1 MAKRVAETPEQQ
13 PPDQGHQTV
22 AIRSGGAATQDNLRN
37 ARLIIGREYRSRV
50 TQRSFIISTII
61 LLALIVI
68 AAFVPTI
75 IQLIARATSGTQTQT
90 QTHIVVVNQAG
101 TVAGLDE
108 AALIALINTSL
119 NGTQT
124 GSSAPYAMSSQP
136 EASVADAQQQVK
148 NGTLDVLL
156 VLSRTSAQQLQLTY
170 VTNTSAAN
178 DGNLSTIQTLAI
190 QLNFLDT
197 AHRLGLTP
205 AQVGSLSAPPDL
217 TITRILNQSAR
228 PTNQLVVGYVL
239 TFAGAYLL
247 FYAVVTYATAVANGV
262 VEEKS
267 SRVMELLLNAATP
280 WQLLV
285 GKIVGIG
292 AAGLTQMVCLVVV
305 GIGALLLQLPL
316 QAALLGANTGGF
328 TQYLSGV
335 SIPFLLLFLVYF
347 LLAYFLYATLFAG
360 LGAMVKRQDE
370 VQSAIQIP
378 LFLLIISLV
387 LLYVAA
393 FAPDETLT
401 RVLSFVP
408 FFTPILMLVRL
419 GLGTVAWWEVVV
431 TIALMVAT
439 IAACA
444 WIAARL
450 YRYGVLMYGQKPGL
464 RQLARI
470 ARAK

>member
-1 MAKRVAETPEQQ
+1 VETPDQQ
-13 PPDQGHQTV
+13 PPNQGRQTV
-22 AIRSGGAATQDNLRN
+22 AIRSGGAAAQDNLRN
-37 ARLIIGREYRSRV
+37 ARLIIAREYRSRV

-75 IQLIARATSGTQTQT
+75 IQLIARATSGQT

-101 TVAGLDE
+101 AVAGLDE
-108 AALIALINTSL
+108 TALIALINTTL

-124 GSSAPYAMSSQP
+124 GGSAPYVISSQP
-136 EASVADAQQQVK
+136 GASVADVRQQVK

-170 VTNTSAAN
+170 VTNTSATN
-178 DGNLSTIQTLAI
+178 DGNLSAIQTLAI
-190 QLNFLDT
+190 QLTFFDT
-197 AHRLGLTP
+197 AHRLSLTP
-205 AQVGSLSAPPDL
+205 AQVSSLSAPPDL
-217 TITRILNQSAR
+217 TITRILGQSAR

-292 AAGLTQMVCLVVV
+292 AAGLTQMACLVAV

-347 LLAYFLYATLFAG
+347 LLAYFLYSTLFAG

-408 FFTPILMLVRL
+408 FFTPVLMLVRL
-419 GLGTVAWWEVVV
+419 GLGTVA
-431 TIALMVAT
+431 
-439 IAACA
+439 
-444 WIAARL
+444 
-450 YRYGVLMYGQKPGL
+450 
-464 RQLARI
+464 
-470 ARAK
+470 

>member
-1 MAKRVAETPEQQ
+1 MAKRVVETPEQQ
-13 PPDQGHQTV
+13 PPDQGRQTV
-22 AIRSGGAATQDNLRN
+22 AIRSGGAAAQDNLRN

-75 IQLIARATSGTQTQT
+75 IQLIARATSGQTQT

-101 TVAGLDE
+101 AVAGLDE
-108 AALIALINTSL
+108 TALSALINTTL

-124 GSSAPYAMSSQP
+124 GGSAPYAISSQP
-136 EASVADAQQQVK
+136 AASVADATAAGQGWHAGCPARALAYVGPAVATDLCHQHQR
-148 NGTLDVLL
+148 GQRRQSICDPDTGHPTDLFRHRASPGSDSGPGRQPLGS
-156 VLSRTSAQQLQLTY
+156 SRPDNHTNPESERSPNESTSRRVCA
-170 VTNTSAAN
+170 
-178 DGNLSTIQTLAI
+178 
-190 QLNFLDT
+190 
-197 AHRLGLTP
+197 
-205 AQVGSLSAPPDL
+205 
-217 TITRILNQSAR
+217 
-228 PTNQLVVGYVL
+228 

-378 LFLLIISLV
+378 FS
-387 LLYVAA
+387 
-393 FAPDETLT
+393 
-401 RVLSFVP
+401 
-408 FFTPILMLVRL
+408 
-419 GLGTVAWWEVVV
+419 
-431 TIALMVAT
+431 
-439 IAACA
+439 C
-444 WIAARL
+444 
-450 YRYGVLMYGQKPGL
+450 
-464 RQLARI
+464 
-470 ARAK
+470 

>member
-1 MAKRVAETPEQQ
+1 MAKRVVETPEQQ
-13 PPDQGHQTV
+13 PPDQGRQTV
-22 AIRSGGAATQDNLRN
+22 AVRSGGAAAQDNLRN
-37 ARLIIGREYRSRV
+37 IRLIIGREFRNRV

-75 IQLIARATSGTQTQT
+75 IQLITRATSGQTQT

-101 TVAGLDE
+101 AVAGLDE
-108 AALIALINTSL
+108 TALIALINTTL

-124 GSSAPYAMSSQP
+124 GSSAPYTISSQP
-136 EASVADAQQQVK
+136 GASVADVQSQVK

-156 VLSRTSAQQLQLTY
+156 VLSRTSDQQLQLTY
-170 VTNTSAAN
+170 ITNTSAAN
-178 DGNLSTIQTLAI
+178 DGNLSAIQTLATE
-190 QLNFLDT
+190 LTFFDT

-205 AQVGSLSAPPDL
+205 AQVSSLSAPPDL
-217 TITRILNQSAR
+217 TITRILSQSAR
-228 PTNQLVVGYVL
+228 PTNQVVARVCADVCRGVPAFL
-239 TFAGAYLL
+239 MPST
-247 FYAVVTYATAVANGV
+247 TYATVVANGV

-408 FFTPILMLVRL
+408 FFTPVLMLVRL

-464 RQLARI
+464 RQLTRI
-470 ARAK
+470 MRAK

>member
-1 MAKRVAETPEQQ
+1 
-13 PPDQGHQTV
+13 
-22 AIRSGGAATQDNLRN
+22 
-37 ARLIIGREYRSRV
+37 
-50 TQRSFIISTII
+50 
-61 LLALIVI
+61 
-68 AAFVPTI
+68 
-75 IQLIARATSGTQTQT
+75 
-90 QTHIVVVNQAG
+90 
-101 TVAGLDE
+101 
-108 AALIALINTSL
+108 
-119 NGTQT
+119 
-124 GSSAPYAMSSQP
+124 
-136 EASVADAQQQVK
+136 
-148 NGTLDVLL
+148 
-156 VLSRTSAQQLQLTY
+156 
-170 VTNTSAAN
+170 
-178 DGNLSTIQTLAI
+178 
-190 QLNFLDT
+190 
-197 AHRLGLTP
+197 
-205 AQVGSLSAPPDL
+205 
-217 TITRILNQSAR
+217 
-228 PTNQLVVGYVL
+228 
-239 TFAGAYLL
+239 
-247 FYAVVTYATAVANGV
+247 VANGV

-267 SRVMELLLNAATP
+267 CRVMEMLLNAATP

-292 AAGLTQMVCLVVV
+292 AAGLTQMVCLVAV

-347 LLAYFLYATLFAG
+347 LLAYFLYSTLFAG

-408 FFTPILMLVRL
+408 FFTPVLMLVRL

-439 IAACA
+439 IAACV

-450 YRYGVLMYGQKPGL
+450 YRYGVLLYGQKPGL

-470 ARAK
+470 IRAK

>member
-1 MAKRVAETPEQQ
+1 MQ
-13 PPDQGHQTV
+13 
-22 AIRSGGAATQDNLRN
+22 
-37 ARLIIGREYRSRV
+37 
-50 TQRSFIISTII
+50 
-61 LLALIVI
+61 
-68 AAFVPTI
+68 
-75 IQLIARATSGTQTQT
+75 
-90 QTHIVVVNQAG
+90 
-101 TVAGLDE
+101 GLDE
-108 AALIALINTSL
+108 TALIALINTTL

-124 GSSAPYAMSSQP
+124 GGSAPYVISSQP
-136 EASVADAQQQVK
+136 VASVDDVRQQVK

-178 DGNLSTIQTLAI
+178 DGNLSAIQTLATD
-190 QLNFLDT
+190 LTFFDT
-197 AHRLGLTP
+197 AQRLGLTP
-205 AQVGSLSAPPDL
+205 AQVSSLSAPPDL
-217 TITRILNQSAR
+217 TITRILSQSAR
-228 PTNQLVVGYVL
+228 PTNQVVVGYVL

-292 AAGLTQMVCLVVV
+292 AAGLTQMACLVVV
-305 GIGALLLQLPL
+305 GIGAILLQLPL

-347 LLAYFLYATLFAG
+347 LLAYFLYASLFAG

-408 FFTPILMLVRL
+408 FFTPVLMLVRL

-450 YRYGVLMYGQKPGL
+450 YRYGVLLYGQKPGL

-470 ARAK
+470 IRAK